1 MEAGYI
7 DPLFCFIITSGH
19 MLCILLKSYFMCI
32 NAIKDLR
39 FFTSDIDS
47 LFISLKEG
55 LKNVYPMQ
63 D

>member
-1 MEAGYI
+1 
-7 DPLFCFIITSGH
+7 

-32 NAIKDLR
+32 NAIKDLT